1 MAIRRIQEYSQC
13 LIQKKWQVIRKGNN
27 QIICNLHLLNKKL
40 LLEAATIQVTVL
52 SFKTMIFLWNLLK
65 MQITIT
71 EFNIKSNF
79 H

>member
-1 MAIRRIQEYSQC
+1 MEIHKIQEYSQC
-13 LIQKKWQVIRKGNN
+13 LIQKKYQVILKDNN